1 MSKKAT
7 GKAISQKSIKKTAS
21 NKATYKRR
29 SNKTDNNK
37 KKLLQALEQHL
48 GNVSKA
54 CKSINQSRSQ
64 HYVWLDEDPKYEK
77 AVKALEEAQIDFVED
92 KLFQKINGVQ
102 KIVKGP
108 DGKDMAVYE
117 TPPDTTAC
125 IFYLKTKGKNRGYIE
140 RMEVE
145 NKNVDEFSNLS
156 DEELAEELKKLED
169 E

>member
-1 MSKKAT
+1 MAKKAT
-7 GKAISQKSIKKTAS
+7 GKTTNKKPIKKAP
-21 NKATYKRR
+21 AKRKPYQR
-29 SNKTDNNK
+29 TQNKTNNNK
-37 KKLLQALEQHL
+37 KKLLEALEKYL

-54 CKSINQSRSQ
+54 CKLLKQSRTQ
-64 HYVWLDEDPKYEK
+64 HYKWLDEDPEYAK

-92 KLFQKINGVQ
+92 KLFQKINGV
-102 KIVKGP
+102 KKVVKTSEG
-108 DGKDMAVYE
+108 DQMVYE